1 MATRLHHR
9 VWTALRS
16 FFGHRAAERE
26 LDDELR
32 FHFEQM
38 QAYEAARAATHAATP
53 TSTPNT
59 PANAPANDV
68 YLRTRRRFGGFD
80 QVKEACRDMR
90 TLRPLEEFLKD
101 LRFGAR
107 MLVRGPVF
115 SIVAILSLALGIGA
129 TSAIFSLI
137 NAIVL
142 RELPVEK
149 ANELYLAQSIRRDEV
164 NTRFSWLA
172 FKAGRDMTAG
182 RAEMA
187 AASSIRSM
195 QLAPTTAGSAT
206 PQPESGRVQLVSGE
220 YFGLLRQR
228 PQVGRLLERS
238 DNEIVG
244 QHPVAVISDA
254 YWTRKFG
261 RATDVAGRGLMVNGV
276 LFTIIGVTQP
286 GFFGT
291 TVEAR
296 HPDVFLP
303 VMMQANVRYNGNM
316 SVMNGDAS
324 QPWVP
329 QREVAW
335 LQWFIR
341 MPESAVPAVTQAL
354 NLTMQRDRTQMS
366 GYKDD
371 EGVRRILDEV
381 RMNVASGARGISN
394 VRNNLTTPLVVLLVM
409 VGLLLLIACANIASL
424 LLARATNRHREMAIR
439 LSIGAGRGRLVRQ
452 LLTESL
458 LLAFIGGALG
468 LIVAE
473 WGSVA
478 LVAFAEQG
486 SRPPDFDVSPDWR
499 VVAFTLTV
507 TLITGLLFGLMPAF
521 RSTHVA
527 LAETLKSQTRSV
539 IGASGGPGRMPLAKL
554 LIAGQMAFSLLL
566 LIVAALF
573 TRSLQQMTRV
583 DVGFD
588 RDRVLMVSMDPRA
601 GGYEVREL
609 PELYRRITERIA
621 AVPGVTSVSV
631 SANGVFGGG
640 RSISGMNI
648 QGYTPGRDE
657 NVTGDQDVVGNDY
670 FRTVG
675 LSIVAGRAFG
685 PEDTATSRKVSIIN
699 EATARRYF
707 KNRNPIGQRWNYD
720 DDLAAGYEIVGVVRD
735 ARYTTV
741 KGETPNMVY
750 RPAVQTAEYYLG
762 SLEVRTD
769 GNPAALVTDV
779 RNALRHAEPRL
790 PVAGIDTLDARIA
803 RTMGGERLMMWLTMA
818 FGAMAL
824 FLACLGLYGTISYA
838 VTRRTA
844 ELGVRMALG
853 AGRGTVQMMILREA
867 FILVAAGLV
876 IGIPLAFLAARALS
890 TLLFGV
896 APTDVVATG
905 SAVATM
911 VLIAALAA
919 YLPARRASRVDPMLA
934 LRAE

>member
-1 MATRLHHR
+1 MTTRLHHR

-16 FFGHRAAERE
+16 FIGRRAAERE

-38 QAYEAARAATHAATP
+38 QEYEAARAANHGAAA
-53 TSTPNT
+53 NT
-59 PANAPANDV
+59 AANSPANDV

-90 TLRPLEEFLKD
+90 TLRPLEDFLKD

-107 MLVRGPVF
+107 LLVRGPVF

-149 ANELYLAQSIRRDEV
+149 AHELYLARSIRRDQV
-164 NTRFSWLA
+164 NNRFSWPA
-172 FKAGRDMTAG
+172 FEAARNMVAG

-187 AASSIRSM
+187 AVSSTNSM

-206 PQPESGRVQLVSGE
+206 PQAESGRVQLVSGE

-228 PQVGRLLERS
+228 PQVGRLLERT
-238 DNEIVG
+238 DNQILG
-244 QHPVAVISDA
+244 QHPVAVITDA

-261 RATDVAGRGLMVNGV
+261 RDANVVGRGLMVNGT
-276 LFTIIGVTQP
+276 LFTIIGVTRP
-286 GFFGT
+286 EFFGT
-291 TVEAR
+291 TVDAR
-296 HPDVFLP
+296 NPDAFLP
-303 VMMQANVRYNGNM
+303 LMMQANVRYNGNM
-316 SVMNGDAS
+316 SIMNGDARK
-324 QPWVP
+324 PWAP

-341 MPESAVPAVTQAL
+341 MPESNVTAVTEAL
-354 NLTMQRDRTQMS
+354 NLTMQRDQAQMR
-366 GYKDD
+366 GYNEEPDI
-371 EGVRRILDEV
+371 RRILSET
-381 RMNVASGARGISN
+381 RMTLTSGARGMSR
-394 VRNNLTTPLVVLLVM
+394 VRDNMTTPLIVLLVM

-424 LLARATNRHREMAIR
+424 LLARASNRHREMAIR

-468 LIVAE
+468 LAVAE

-486 SRPPDFDVSPDWR
+486 SRPPDFDASPDWR
-499 VVAFTLTV
+499 VVAFTMGVSL
-507 TLITGLLFGLMPAF
+507 LTGLLFGLMPAF
-521 RSTHVA
+521 RGTHVRIA
-527 LAETLKSQTRSV
+527 DTMKSQARSV
-539 IGASGGPGRMPLAKL
+539 VGGGGHGRVPLGKL
-554 LIAGQMAFSLLL
+554 LIAAQMAFSLLL

-573 TRSLQQMTRV
+573 ARSLQQMTRV

-588 RDRVLMVSMDPRA
+588 RDRVLTVSTDPRA
-601 GGYEVREL
+601 GGYERDEL
-609 PELYRRITERIA
+609 PELYRRVTERIA
-621 AVPGVTSVSV
+621 AVPGVTSVSI
-631 SANGVFGGG
+631 SSNTLFGGG
-640 RSISGMNI
+640 RSVSGMTI

-657 NVTGDQDVVGNDY
+657 NVTGDQDVVTSDY

-675 LSIVAGRAFG
+675 LQIVAGRAFG

-699 EATARRYF
+699 ETIARRYF

-720 DDLAAGYEIVGVVRD
+720 DDLAAGYEIVGVARD
-735 ARYTTV
+735 ATYTTV
-741 KGETPNMVY
+741 KAELPNMVY
-750 RPAVQTAEYYLG
+750 RPATQAPDDYLG
-762 SLEVRTD
+762 AIEVRTD
-769 GNPAALVTDV
+769 GNPAALVTDI
-779 RNALRHAEPRL
+779 RNALRQVEPRL
-790 PVAGIDTLDARIA
+790 PVAGIDTLDERIT
-803 RTMGGERLMMWLTMA
+803 RTMGSERFMMWLTMA
-818 FGAMAL
+818 FGGVAL

-853 AGRGTVQMMILREA
+853 AGRGTVQWMILREA
-867 FILVAAGLV
+867 FILVGAGLV
-876 IGIPLAFLAARALS
+876 VGIPLAFGAARAMS

-896 APTDVVATG
+896 TPTDAVANG
-905 SAVATM
+905 SAIAALV
-911 VLIAALAA
+911 VIAALAA

-934 LRAE
+934 LRSE